1 MSNRAMTERVLW
13 YIETNLD
20 KDFGLD
26 QIAKELNYSKFYM
39 IRTFKE
45 EIGVTLYQYIRNRRL
60 REAARKLI
68 ETKQPIVEIA
78 FEAGY
83 GSQQAFTQAFRRT
96 FQCTPQECRK
106 AGAILS
112 KQEKLLNFFGGSE
125 GRLIA

>member
-45 EIGVTLYQYIRNRRL
+45 EIGVTLYQYIRNRRR

-106 AGAILS
+106 AGVILS

>member
-20 KDFGLD
+20 EDFGLD

-106 AGAILS
+106 AGVILS

>member
-1 MSNRAMTERVLW
+1 MKDRVLW
-13 YIETNLD
+13 YIDTNLD
-20 KDFGLD
+20 YDFGLD

-106 AGAILS
+106 AGVILS